1 MKTVLQWE
9 KSLRF
14 WPASTYL
21 QQKGKHMLAGS
32 CHNDYTVVVKYDA
45 WQVHKY
51 ENKINITYVSINSCF
66 VYNKLL
72 SKVNICPRLMMA
84 TELRIWGTIYI
95 WDV

>member
-45 WQVHKY
+45 
-51 ENKINITYVSINSCF
+51 
-66 VYNKLL
+66 
-72 SKVNICPRLMMA
+72 
-84 TELRIWGTIYI
+84 
-95 WDV
+95 